1 MVIFQ
6 AKPHTVRP
14 VETSVQALIKN
25 GNEKSIMPIHL
36 SSEDDLYHQEN
47 DNQCQGLLL
56 CLCVVWR
63 PLLELDSRIDGCCCF
78 ITVCKA
84 QDKLILFL
92 LILAWK
98 NHQVKT
104 LQKPFILME
113 NEIFCCVLKPGQVS
127 LFKVFLSHF
136 EPSDRFDLCL
146 NPLLAVSNRISL
158 QSC

>member
-1 MVIFQ
+1 MTRQ
-6 AKPHTVRP
+6 SRSKNRSKNSHNSGKTQHCAPSLK
-14 VETSVQALIKN
+14 SVQALIKN

-84 QDKLILFL
+84 AAARCQDKLILFL

-113 NEIFCCVLKPGQVS
+113 NEIFCLCSKAQLGN
-127 LFKVFLSHF
+127 FLHF
-136 EPSDRFDLCL
+136 
-146 NPLLAVSNRISL
+146 
-158 QSC
+158 